1 MTCCAKSRRRSS
13 ERNHRSSNSARMIGA
28 HTSAMSAKT
37 ICAVESAARIV
48 TLTAE
53 RTNPTIDKTTGV
65 ASGAEM
71 IVRMTAIVAGTNVK
85 MTATM
90 GEIRATKSDA
100 SGRVKTGLVSGSES

>member
-71 IVRMTAIVAGTNVK
+71 IVRMTATV
-85 MTATM
+85 